1 MAGAGGILWRGG
13 VFNIVRVEAAGG
25 IPKDIDIDIFNESLL
40 RDPVKVERLQA
51 LQKVVKDNG
60 KVVRTPTLN
69 HKKVYGPIQLTVD
82 SRSIHLK
89 TKNKE
94 NTVIMLPRSTKGNS
108 IQDQIYAT
116 QILNPEVSY
125 VSEARYTFQG
135 AFQHKQLPE
144 YSLKYLDMQQATAPC
159 KFIVEG
165 ARHERSG
172 KGKKA
177 NTIGKPTTSKT
188 TSFFAKKRSIND
200 LTTSSDSIWTAS
212 ECGNRR

>member
-25 IPKDIDIDIFNESLL
+25 IPNDVDIDIFNESLL

-51 LQKVVKDNG
+51 LQKAAKDNG

-89 TKNKE
+89 TENKE

-108 IQDQIYAT
+108 IQDQIYSA

-125 VSEARYTFQG
+125 VSEARYTFKG
-135 AFQHKQLPE
+135 AFQHSNIKNCPSTHSNTWTCKRLLPRA
-144 YSLKYLDMQQATAPC
+144 SSSRKALGM
-159 KFIVEG
+159 
-165 ARHERSG
+165 
-172 KGKKA
+172 KGV
-177 NTIGKPTTSKT
+177 G
-188 TSFFAKKRSIND
+188 R
-200 LTTSSDSIWTAS
+200 
-212 ECGNRR
+212 GRRQIR